1 MSGQTNAMEW
11 MDALLYLMKRI
22 ILNVAWA
29 GFSLIT
35 LISGIA
41 AAVSNLVF
49 VWSVVVNN
57 DYDWEWL
64 QIGAVFGGIAVVCLV
79 VSVVLFAIKKQPTDD
94 KASIE
99 D

>member
-22 ILNVAWA
+22 IINL
-29 GFSLIT
+29 
-35 LISGIA
+35 SGA
-41 AAVSNLVF
+41 LLVLVF
-49 VWSVVVNN
+49 LFCGGFAIYANSLLWWGVITEWTWNW
-57 DYDWEWL
+57 DYFKG
-64 QIGAVFGGIAVVCLV
+64 GAIFGAISVVCLLL
-79 VSVVLFAIKKQPTDD
+79 SIFLFSLKKTPTDD